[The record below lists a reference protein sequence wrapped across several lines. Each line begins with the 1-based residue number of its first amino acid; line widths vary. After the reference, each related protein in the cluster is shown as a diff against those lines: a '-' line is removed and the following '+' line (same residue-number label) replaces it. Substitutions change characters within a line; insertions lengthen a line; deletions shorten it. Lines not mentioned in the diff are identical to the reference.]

1 MIEIEDGFLKNFP
14 FSCLFWY
21 FLNAD
26 SFLCVLQVH
35 YVGKLL
41 KQKDMAFC
49 ANEESLGVFSL
60 VYVPTSPI
68 KHASIWMNETI
79 EGCSFGGMSL
89 GNPLKSTQV

>member
-26 SFLCVLQVH
+26 SLLCVLQVH

-41 KQKDMAFC
+41 FFIEFSSENFTFSSLLKTKQNNGKEREGG
-49 ANEESLGVFSL
+49 NSLIR
-60 VYVPTSPI
+60 T
-68 KHASIWMNETI
+68 M
-79 EGCSFGGMSL
+79 L
-89 GNPLKSTQV
+89 G